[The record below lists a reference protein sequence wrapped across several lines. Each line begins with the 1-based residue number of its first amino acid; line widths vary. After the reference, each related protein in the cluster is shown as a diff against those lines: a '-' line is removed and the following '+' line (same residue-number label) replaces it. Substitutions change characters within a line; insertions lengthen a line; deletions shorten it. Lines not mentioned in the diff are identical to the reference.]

1 MVAFRAFCLL
11 LFINILGCAFIFF
24 SSLAKRKDE
33 NKIVPW
39 FIVAASTFLVYQA
52 ITELFWKGTNKVINA
67 YQKSPSEGI
76 SQLWDDWIGQD
87 LIDTS
92 QDSNRG

>member
-11 LFINILGCAFIFF
+11 LFINILGCDFIFF

-33 NKIVPW
+33 NKIGPW

-67 YQKSPSEGI
+67 CQKSLSEGI
-76 SQLWDDWIGQD
+76 SQLWDDWIG
-87 LIDTS
+87 
-92 QDSNRG
+92 